1 MTNRWSILAVLFFA
15 RLTMAF
21 QFQSVAA
28 LSPLVAGHY
37 GASLADTGL
46 LIGLYLAPGVAL
58 AIPGGAMS
66 ARIGDKTLVALGMV
80 LMLAG
85 ALAASLT
92 PAWEI
97 VLAGRV
103 LAGTG
108 GVILNVLMTKMVTDW
123 FAGREISTAM
133 GIYVNS
139 WPVGIALALV
149 LLPGIGA
156 PLGLGTAWGAVAA
169 LVGLGLAAFLL
180 GYRPPA
186 AAPRP
191 ATGMAGVPLPL
202 LAICLAGAIWAL
214 YNAALAMVF
223 SFGPA
228 LLAARGWPLA
238 SAGATTSLVLWLVAV
253 SIPLGGL
260 IADRTGRRDAVL
272 AVGLGGFALLL
283 AGAPFMPDAMVPAG
297 FALMGFLAGLP
308 AGPVMGLPSLV
319 LGPRTRALGMGVF
332 FTLYYAAI
340 MAAPVVAGATA
351 DRLGDV
357 RVTFLMGALMLLAC
371 LAAQLAFLR
380 RARPAPAAP

>member
-28 LSPLVAGHY
+28 LSPLVAELY
-37 GASLADTGL
+37 GASLADIGL

-66 ARIGDKTLVALGMV
+66 ARIGDKTLVAIGLV

-97 VLAGRV
+97 VLASRV

-108 GVILNVLMTKMVTDW
+108 GAILNVLMAKMVTDS

-133 GIYVNS
+133 AIFVNS

-149 LLPGIGA
+149 VLPWIGT
-156 PLGLGTAWGAVAA
+156 PNGLGAAWGTVAA
-169 LVGLGLAAFLL
+169 LSGLGLVAFVL
-180 GYRPPA
+180 GYRVPRAAPIA
-186 AAPRP
+186 AA
-191 ATGMAGVPLPL
+191 GVARAPLPVV
-202 LAICLAGAIWAL
+202 AICLAGGIWAL
-214 YNAALAMVF
+214 YNAAIAMVF

-228 LLAARGWPLA
+228 LLAARGWPMA

-253 SIPLGGL
+253 SVPLGGL
-260 IADRTGRRDAVL
+260 VADRTGRHDTVL
-272 AVGLGGFALLL
+272 AAGLGGFALLL
-283 AGAPFMPDAMVPAG
+283 AVTPYLHDALLPAG

-308 AGPVMGLPSLV
+308 AGPVMGLPARV
-319 LGPRTRALGMGVF
+319 LGPQTRALGMGVF
-332 FTLYYAAI
+332 FTLYYVAI
-340 MAAPVVAGATA
+340 MVAPYVAGVAA
-351 DRLGDV
+351 DLLGDV
-357 RVTFLMGALMLLAC
+357 RVTFLLGTLMLLAC

-380 RARPAPAAP
+380 RSRPAPAVL

>member
-37 GASLADTGL
+37 GASLADIGL

-66 ARIGDKTLVALGMV
+66 ARIGDKTMVAIGLI
-80 LMLAG
+80 LMLVG

-108 GVILNVLMTKMVTDW
+108 GAILNVLMAKMVTDS

-133 GIYVNS
+133 AIFVNS

-149 LLPGIGA
+149 VLPGIGT
-156 PLGLGTAWGAVAA
+156 PHGLGAAWGAVAA
-169 LVGLGLAAFLL
+169 FVGLGLVAFVL
-180 GYRPPA
+180 GYRTPGAPPTPA
-186 AAPRP
+186 AGGAR
-191 ATGMAGVPLPL
+191 APLPL
-202 LAICLAGAIWAL
+202 LAVCLAGGIWAL

-228 LLAARGWPLA
+228 MLAARGWPMA

-253 SIPLGGL
+253 SVPLGGL
-260 IADRTGRRDAVL
+260 VADRTGRHNAVL
-272 AVGLGGFALLL
+272 AGGLAGFALLL
-283 AGAPFMPDAMVPAG
+283 AVTPYLPDALLPAG

-308 AGPVMGLPSLV
+308 AGPVMGLPSQV
-319 LGPRTRALGMGVF
+319 LGPQTRALGMGIF

-340 MAAPVVAGATA
+340 MAAPYVAGAAA

-357 RVTFLMGALMLLAC
+357 RVTFLLGALMLVAC
-371 LAAQLAFLR
+371 LAAQLAFLG
-380 RARPAPAAP
+380 RARPTPVPF

>member
-37 GASLADTGL
+37 GASLADIGL

-58 AIPGGAMS
+58 AIPGGAMA
-66 ARIGDKTLVALGMV
+66 ARIGDKTLVALGLV

-85 ALAASLT
+85 ALAASVT

-97 VLAGRV
+97 MLTGRV
-103 LAGTG
+103 LAGIG

-133 GIYVNS
+133 GIFVNS
-139 WPVGIALALV
+139 WPLGIALALV

-156 PLGLGTAWGAVAA
+156 PHGLGAAWGAVAV
-169 LVGLGLAAFLL
+169 LVGLGLAIFVL
-180 GYRPPA
+180 GYRAHASP
-186 AAPRP
+186 PRP
-191 ATGMAGVPLPL
+191 AVGAARVPLPVFV
-202 LAICLAGAIWAL
+202 ICLAGAIWAL
-214 YNAALAMVF
+214 YNSALAMVF

-228 LLAARGWPLA
+228 LLAARGWSLA
-238 SAGATTSLVLWLVAV
+238 SAGATTSLVLWAVAV
-253 SIPLGGL
+253 SVPLGGL

-272 AVGLGGFALLL
+272 ATGLGGFALLL
-283 AGAPFMPDAMVPAG
+283 AGTPYMPDALLPAA

-308 AGPVMGLPSLV
+308 AGPVMVLPSLV
-319 LGPRTRALGMGVF
+319 LGPQTRALGMGIF

-340 MAAPVVAGATA
+340 MAAPFVGGAAA

-357 RVTFLMGALMLLAC
+357 RVTFLLGALMLVAC
-371 LAAQLAFLR
+371 LAAQLAFFR
-380 RARPAPAAP
+380 RVRPAPAPL

>member
-37 GASLADTGL
+37 GASLADIGL

-58 AIPGGAMS
+58 AILGGAMS
-66 ARIGDKTLVALGMV
+66 ARIGDKTMVAIGLI
-80 LMLAG
+80 LMLVG

-108 GVILNVLMTKMVTDW
+108 GAILNVLMAKMVTDS

-133 GIYVNS
+133 AIFVNS

-149 LLPGIGA
+149 VLPGIGT
-156 PLGLGTAWGAVAA
+156 PHGLGAAWGAIAA
-169 LVGLGLAAFLL
+169 FVGLGLVVFVL
-180 GYRPPA
+180 GYRVPRAAPPPA
-186 AAPRP
+186 AGGAR
-191 ATGMAGVPLPL
+191 VPLPVV
-202 LAICLAGAIWAL
+202 AICLAGGIWAL

-228 LLAARGWPLA
+228 MLAARGWPMA
-238 SAGATTSLVLWLVAV
+238 SGRATTSLVLWLVAV
-253 SIPLGGL
+253 SVPLGGL
-260 IADRTGRRDAVL
+260 VADRTGRHNAVL
-272 AVGLGGFALLL
+272 AGGLAGFALLL
-283 AGAPFMPDAMVPAG
+283 AVTPYLPDALLPAG

-308 AGPVMGLPSLV
+308 AGPVMGLPSQV
-319 LGPRTRALGMGVF
+319 LGPQTRALGMGIF

-340 MAAPVVAGATA
+340 MAAPYVAGAAA

-357 RVTFLMGALMLLAC
+357 RVTFLLGALMLVAC
-371 LAAQLAFLR
+371 LAAQLAFLG
-380 RARPAPAAP
+380 RARPTPVPF